1 MEAAES
7 FEVFQ
12 PAIVLAVSLCRLG
25 GPVKGHIIANNKRP
39 MAQPNRSSS
48 IHQWPPI
55 SPHFLFLDSLTC
67 TAHVWLPKWP
77 KNIFIYGQ
85 LVACFCVSVLPRLLV
100 PLFSPVTTTTTVVGP
115 YPLVVHSPEETP
127 ICLLRTEMQME
138 SFRSLDSPVDGR
150 TALQLT
156 AN

>member
-85 LVACFCVSVLPRLLV
+85 LVACLCVRSPTPSCAAIFTCHNNNNSSWSLP
-100 PLFSPVTTTTTVVGP
+100 PG
-115 YPLVVHSPEETP
+115 
-127 ICLLRTEMQME
+127 
-138 SFRSLDSPVDGR
+138 G
-150 TALQLT
+150 ALT
-156 AN
+156 